1 MKRYKILP
9 MLILLLTLM
18 ACKKE
23 KVEPEVVEEPF
34 DITQYVMVE
43 KHKTSSR
50 TNAQPMHFIVT
61 FEPQGKSIQY
71 STFLGSYTG
80 ITYSYNEGV
89 LKTFVGG
96 VLSGEWKIV
105 NKTITPI
112 SKVSSSYTCQLV
124 KIPAGN
130 QFKGNTYSGSWT
142 PEGSL
147 VFYYANLK
155 FTDTHYAE
163 ASLNV
168 PVPDKEYTLI
178 KNVVAYYSTNTT
190 RTLLVLVD
198 DKLEGSR
205 YHSDGSESVGAFT
218 KK

>member
-1 MKRYKILP
+1 MKTLKIIG
-9 MLILLLTLM
+9 MLVLLISFT
-18 ACKKE
+18 ACKKD

-43 KHKTSSR
+43 KHKASSR
-50 TNAQPMHFIVT
+50 TDAQPMHFIVT
-61 FEPQGKSIQY
+61 FEPQGKSVQY
-71 STFLGSYTG
+71 STFLGAYTG
-80 ITYSYNEGV
+80 TTYTYNEGV

-105 NKTITPI
+105 DKTITPMFT
-112 SKVSSSYTCQLV
+112 VSPSYTCQLV

-130 QFKGNTYSGSWT
+130 QFNGNTYSGSWK
-142 PEGSL
+142 PQGSL

-178 KNVVAYYSTNTT
+178 KNVVAYYSTANT
-190 RTLLVLVD
+190 RTLLVLIG

-205 YHSDGSESVGAFT
+205 FNFDGSESVGAFT
-218 KK
+218 KR